1 MSKVLLGD
9 VACEHKETC
18 KDSKDGYPIVGLE
31 HLIPEEI
38 TLTAWEEDKEN
49 TFTKMFRK
57 GNVLFGRRRA
67 YLKKAAVAPFDGIC
81 SGDITVIEAIPGK
94 ILPELLPFIIQND
107 ALFDFAVG
115 KSAGSLSP
123 RVKWEHLKNYE
134 FELPSM
140 DKQRELAKLL
150 WAMDDTRKAYQKL
163 MQKTDDLVKSQFIEM
178 FYGKGYPVKKI
189 GDVIEKTISRVAKV
203 FEKTDEIQYLDISS
217 IDNSSKTVTGLTPYV
232 LKDAPSR
239 AQYVLKQG
247 DIMYSTVRP
256 NLQNIAINPY
266 SDDNVVGSTG
276 FCVLRCTGVTTGY
289 MWGVIN
295 SVPFTEAM
303 TNQASGAN
311 YPAVTDKVVHAYEI
325 PVPPVEEQ
333 TAYEQLVKQS
343 DKSKFAVQL
352 CSNQN
357 ISIKKSLELGDHM
370 NINNIN
376 VNKYPISQMF
386 DPDSKT
392 VFEVPKYQ
400 REYVW
405 GTREWSALYDDLFEN
420 DEGYFL
426 GSIICINSTTNS
438 LSPKFEVVDGQQ
450 RLTTTSLFLAALYDI
465 LNSHKNELDEDQQ
478 SDLLQLRRKLVLK
491 KTTQDLRVVPQ
502 LQGSNL
508 DDYMGLMAKI
518 GLIPQRAMPNF
529 AGLRRIV
536 KGFNYFRK
544 RIEND
549 AEESGDVIHM
559 LFQILDKVNAAILVM
574 IEVSNHADA
583 YTLFESLNNRG
594 TPLTSV
600 DLIKNLLLARL
611 DVTESDNLDYYF
623 ARWREVLSNLGDDYS
638 VQERFFRQNYNAFRG
653 ALNAPFR
660 KDDRLYPLGVIAT
673 RSTLLDIYEKLVTRD
688 PKGFLDD
695 LTENSTYYSAI
706 ILNKTDSLSS
716 ELRECFLDLQR
727 VQGAPSYLFLLYLFK
742 NKTALSISDDD
753 IAKITRLLI
762 NFFIRRNVTD
772 TPPTRDLTRL
782 FMAFIEE
789 TEQSNYTGNDVYN
802 HLRTKLISVSAS
814 DEFFAEKL
822 HGPVYDENSGACRF
836 ILCMMAKRGMTQET
850 YVDLWRQYD
859 SKQYVWSIEH
869 IFPQGGNIPQSWVDM
884 IAGGDRAKAQEYQT
898 LYVHTFGNLTI
909 TGYNSTLSN
918 KSFEDKRDRKD
929 NSGKYIGY
937 RNGLNLNADICD
949 KDEWTVDIIKARTD
963 SMVKEILEMFQL

>member
-1 MSKVLLGD
+1 
-9 VACEHKETC
+9 
-18 KDSKDGYPIVGLE
+18 
-31 HLIPEEI
+31 
-38 TLTAWEEDKEN
+38 
-49 TFTKMFRK
+49 
-57 GNVLFGRRRA
+57 
-67 YLKKAAVAPFDGIC
+67 
-81 SGDITVIEAIPGK
+81 
-94 ILPELLPFIIQND
+94 
-107 ALFDFAVG
+107 
-115 KSAGSLSP
+115 
-123 RVKWEHLKNYE
+123 
-134 FELPSM
+134 
-140 DKQRELAKLL
+140 
-150 WAMDDTRKAYQKL
+150 
-163 MQKTDDLVKSQFIEM
+163 
-178 FYGKGYPVKKI
+178 
-189 GDVIEKTISRVAKV
+189 
-203 FEKTDEIQYLDISS
+203 
-217 IDNSSKTVTGLTPYV
+217 
-232 LKDAPSR
+232 
-239 AQYVLKQG
+239 
-247 DIMYSTVRP
+247 
-256 NLQNIAINPY
+256 
-266 SDDNVVGSTG
+266 
-276 FCVLRCTGVTTGY
+276 
-289 MWGVIN
+289 
-295 SVPFTEAM
+295 
-303 TNQASGAN
+303 
-311 YPAVTDKVVHAYEI
+311 
-325 PVPPVEEQ
+325 
-333 TAYEQLVKQS
+333 
-343 DKSKFAVQL
+343 
-352 CSNQN
+352 
-357 ISIKKSLELGDHM
+357 M

-405 GTREWSALYDDLFEN
+405 GIREWSALYDDLFEN

-426 GSIICINSTTNS
+426 GSIICINSATNS

-478 SDLLQLRRKLVLK
+478 SDLRQLRHKLVLK
-491 KTTQDLRVVPQ
+491 RTTQDLRVVPQ
-502 LQGSNL
+502 VQGSNL

-544 RIEND
+544 RIETD

-559 LFQILDKVNAAILVM
+559 IFQILDKVNAAILVM

-623 ARWREVLSNLGDDYS
+623 SRWREVLSNLGDDYS

-653 ALNAPFR
+653 ALNEPFR

-688 PKGFLDD
+688 PKGFLDE
-695 LTENSTYYSAI
+695 LTENATYYSAI

-716 ELRECFLDLQR
+716 ELREGFLDLQR
-727 VQGAPSYLFLLYLFK
+727 AQGAPSYLFLLYLFK
-742 NKTALSISDDD
+742 NKAALSISDDD
-753 IAKITRLLI
+753 IARITRLLI

-789 TEQSNYTGNDVYN
+789 SEQGNYTGNDVYN

-869 IFPQGGNIPQSWVDM
+869 IFPQGSNIPQSWVDM

-918 KSFEDKRDRKD
+918 KSFADKRDRKD
-929 NSGKYIGY
+929 STGKYIGY
-937 RNGLNLNADICD
+937 RNGLNLNADVCD
-949 KDEWTVDIIKARTD
+949 KDKWTVDVIKARTD
-963 SMVKEILEMFQL
+963 GMVKKILEMFQL